1 MAVKKVKA
9 MLKLYCPAGQANPAP
24 PVGPALGQ
32 HGVNIMEFCKKF
44 NEQTKGKEGLV
55 LPAVITVYE
64 DRSFTFIVKSPPVS
78 VLLKQACGVAKAS
91 GNPPREKVGQVTRA
105 QVRDIAKQK
114 QQDLNAHDLEAS
126 TRMIEGTAR
135 SMGIDV
141 VEARAAG

>member
-9 MLKLYCPAGQANPAP
+9 MIKLYCPAGQANPAP

-44 NEQTKGKEGLV
+44 NEETKGKEGLV

-64 DRSFTFIVKSPPVS
+64 DRSFTFIIKSPPVS
-78 VLLKQACGVAKAS
+78 VLLKQACGIAKAS
-91 GNPPREKVGQVTRA
+91 GNTPREKAGQVRKS
-105 QVRDIAKQK
+105 QVSDIAKQK
-114 QQDLNAHDLEAS
+114 QPDLNAHDLEAAC
-126 TRMIEGTAR
+126 RMVEGTAR

-141 VEARAAG
+141 VAD